1 MPAFTRNSLVVV
13 QKEEMEKKFS
23 EWYDLD
29 DVQEMYGGKLKDI
42 ENTFWPP
49 DMQGSK
55 QNLLKTYEV
64 NKILENNLATKKVEL

>member
-1 MPAFTRNSLVVV
+1 
-13 QKEEMEKKFS
+13 MEKTFS

-42 ENTFWPP
+42 ENTFWSP
-49 DMQGSK
+49 DMKGSK

-64 NKILENNLATKKVEL
+64 NEILEKNLAKKKLNFEIGPNNLLYYLFKQ